1 MDRNV
6 LNFDLFVLNCCF
18 FLADYDQLEFSI
30 SSSILRRL
38 YNVTVKILSFS
49 LYICGMSHYAFETR
63 LRCIAYLRV

>member
-18 FLADYDQLEFSI
+18 FLAYYDQLEFSI

-49 LYICGMSHYAFETR
+49 LYIYEVCHTMLLR
-63 LRCIAYLRV
+63 LD

>member
-30 SSSILRRL
+30 SSRL
-38 YNVTVKILSFS
+38 VVYYDD
-49 LYICGMSHYAFETR
+49 YIMSQ
-63 LRCIAYLRV
+63 

>member
-38 YNVTVKILSFS
+38 YNVTVKMLFFP
-49 LYICGMSHYAFETR
+49 YIYEVCHTMLLR
-63 LRCIAYLRV
+63 LD